1 MMDPDLGI
9 HLLADACPSANKA
22 PLNLEDTALE
32 GLVRQGLSLFSHVYL
47 SLYMRT
53 LVMCR

>member
-1 MMDPDLGI
+1 MDPDLGI